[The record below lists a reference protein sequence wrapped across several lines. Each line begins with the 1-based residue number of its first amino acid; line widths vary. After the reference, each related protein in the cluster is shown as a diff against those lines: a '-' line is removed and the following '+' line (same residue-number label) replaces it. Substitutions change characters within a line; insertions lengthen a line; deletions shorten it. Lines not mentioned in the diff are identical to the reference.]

1 MLLHVLYQEMKSWDN
16 TSLVLLPLH
25 LLPISKRIHCK
36 IICFMYQC
44 CCCSLLYINCTTIS
58 AGTCFPITLVM
69 RKEKKE
75 KENWNTICVS
85 SDVSHQI
92 RCPEHMKHM
101 PSGQESIQQ
110 QINRG
115 QKKDV
120 LMSEILIIPLELQ
133 AKPKLDL
140 SCGHSFPENVTSFT
154 LFYSFFS

>member
-1 MLLHVLYQEMKSWDN
+1 MLLHVLCQEMKSWDN

-25 LLPISKRIHCK
+25 LLPISKRIHRK

-44 CCCSLLYINCTTIS
+44 CCCCSLLYINRTRS

-69 RKEKKE
+69 RKRKKR
-75 KENWNTICVS
+75 KRNTICS
-85 SDVSHQI
+85 SMKSHQV
-92 RCPEHMKHM
+92 RCPEHMRRM
-101 PSGQESIQQ
+101 PSGQESIQR
-110 QINRG
+110 QINCG
-115 QKKDV
+115 QQKDV

-154 LFYSFFS
+154 LFYSLFS